1 MYYTKNNRLFSALHF
16 IYETLTPMQKMRKPI
31 FTLWALFWGLG
42 FVFAQS
48 NDQTLRDI
56 RAEYKIIINNLS
68 SYKKVISDLEIQST
82 EGGEIIAYFDE
93 NDLKLIITEG
103 YGETGKNRTEYYF
116 KNQELFF
123 VFDQRFDY
131 NRPIY
136 WNKKRAEENN
146 DNEFFDPQKT
156 KINADRYY
164 FDKEKLF
171 LWLDNEKNKIDL
183 TLGTNTIVGK
193 GLVVHSHKLR
203 SELKKY

>member
-1 MYYTKNNRLFSALHF
+1 
-16 IYETLTPMQKMRKPI
+16 MRKPI